1 MKRDGKDESGLGTH
15 PEARLYE
22 QAQKGCQDSLD
33 LLLRRH
39 EGLVVHAVN
48 RQNLGDLPPEEAD
61 QAGRI
66 GLSLDTGMV
75 WKAILGY
82 DPNRGYQFST
92 YAYPSIVHHVW
103 LAVKDHCVANRKEH
117 ATREW
122 VVFFRHWEAGPAQRQ
137 RMRELKEC
145 LAALVSRLPRLWR
158 RVVEVRYEL
167 GGEAWQTYEEL
178 GKELGY
184 SREWVR
190 LAELQALIWLRHPAH
205 SQELREMLQRHSL
218 QEYEWAEEIAQAWLR
233 RRGGRRT
240 CTYARC
246 KYG

>member
-1 MKRDGKDESGLGTH
+1 MKREGKDESGLGAH

-22 QAQKGCQDSLD
+22 RAQKGCQDSLD

-48 RQNLGDLPPEEAD
+48 RQNLGDLPLEEAD

-66 GLSLDTGMV
+66 GL
-75 WKAILGY
+75 WKAILGF
-82 DPNRGYQFST
+82 DPHRGYQFST
-92 YAYPSIVHHVW
+92 YAYKAIVHHVW
-103 LAVKDHCVANRKEH
+103 LAVKDHCVAKRAEY

-122 VVFFRHWEAGPAQRQ
+122 KVFFRLWDVGPAQRQ
-137 RMRELKEC
+137 RMRDLKEA
-145 LAALVSRLPRLWR
+145 LAALVSRLPERLR

-178 GKELGY
+178 GQELGY
-184 SREWVR
+184 SREWIR
-190 LAELQALIWLRHPAH
+190 QLEIQALIWLRHPAH
-205 SQELREMLQRHSL
+205 SQELRELLRRHSL

-233 RRGGRRT
+233 HRGGRHDQ
-240 CTYARC
+240 A
-246 KYG
+246 